1 MVDVCYYQW
10 ADARLR
16 REISAN
22 EANDLAGRE
31 LYLLRCKGMI
41 KPKNKMP

>member
-1 MVDVCYYQW
+1 MLLLV

-16 REISAN
+16 REVSAN

-31 LYLLRCKGMI
+31 VYLLPRKRMI